1 MEGLQQPTLIA
12 SLLLTPSLAAF
23 AGDGGA
29 ILKIAN
35 VGATRGQAIAVPVSA
50 ETMDLIGGFGFN
62 AMPAG
67 LPVEAVVYDG
77 PIFGNGWQG
86 WDNAPSSDARVDAA
100 CIFNED
106 QIAPGDHRLVGLVIE
121 VPDFLEPGTVIPIM
135 LTNVQFFNYDFS
147 IPTLETIDGSITV
160 FRTADL
166 NENGSVDAGD
176 LGLMIADWGKVKKS
190 SDADL
195 NGDGQV
201 NGLDLGRLLDRWAT
215 EG

>member
-1 MEGLQQPTLIA
+1 
-12 SLLLTPSLAAF
+12 
-23 AGDGGA
+23 
-29 ILKIAN
+29 
-35 VGATRGQAIAVPVSA
+35 
-50 ETMDLIGGFGFN
+50 MDLIGGFGFN
-62 AMPAG
+62 AMPDG

-77 PIFGNGWQG
+77 PIFSNGWEG
-86 WDNAPSSDARVDAA
+86 WDNTPSNSGRVDAA

-121 VPDFLEPGTVIPIM
+121 VPAFLEPGTVIPIM
-135 LTNVQFFNYDFS
+135 LANVQFFNYDFS

-166 NENGSVDAGD
+166 NGNGNVEAAD

-195 NGDGQV
+195 NGDGVV
-201 NGLDLGRLLDRWAT
+201 NGLDLGRILDRWAT

>member
-1 MEGLQQPTLIA
+1 MFNHVLLA
-12 SLLLTPSLAAF
+12 SLLLVPSMSAI

-35 VGATRGQAIAVPVSA
+35 VNATRGQTVVVPVGT

-62 AMPAG
+62 AMPVG
-67 LPVEAVVYDG
+67 LTVEDVIYNG
-77 PIFGNGWQG
+77 PIFSNGWEG
-86 WDNAPSSDARVDAA
+86 WDNAPSDNARVDAA
-100 CIFNED
+100 CIFTED
-106 QIAPGDHRLVGLVIE
+106 QVAPGDHPLVGLLIE
-121 VPDFLEPGTVIPIM
+121 VPDFLEPGTVIPI
-135 LTNVQFFNYDFS
+135 LLANVQFFNYDFS

-166 NENGSVDAGD
+166 NGNGVVDSAD
-176 LGLMIADWGKVKKS
+176 LGLMTASWGAVKKS

-195 NGDGQV
+195 NGDGMV

>member
-1 MEGLQQPTLIA
+1 MLNHALIA

-35 VGATRGQAIAVPVSA
+35 VNATRGQAVAVPVSA
-50 ETMDLIGGFGFN
+50 ETLDLIGGFGFN
-62 AMPAG
+62 AMPDG
-67 LPVEAVVYDG
+67 LPVEAVLYDG
-77 PIFGNGWQG
+77 PIFSNGWEG
-86 WDNAPSSDARVDAA
+86 WDNTPSNSGRVDAA

-106 QIAPGDHRLVGLVIE
+106 QIAPGDHRLVGLMIE
-121 VPDFLEPGTVIPIM
+121 VPDFLEPGTVIPIT

-166 NENGSVDAGD
+166 NGNGSV
-176 LGLMIADWGKVKKS
+176 
-190 SDADL
+190 
-195 NGDGQV
+195 
-201 NGLDLGRLLDRWAT
+201 AT